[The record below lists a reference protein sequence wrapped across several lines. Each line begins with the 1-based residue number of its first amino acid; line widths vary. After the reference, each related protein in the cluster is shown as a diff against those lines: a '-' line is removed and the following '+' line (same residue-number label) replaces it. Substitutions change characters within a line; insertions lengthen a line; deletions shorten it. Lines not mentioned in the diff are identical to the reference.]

1 MLKITLLAVLLVASG
16 CADAKSY
23 SSSSSSR
30 SSSSSYKSSSYKSS
44 SSYKGGK
51 ISKPSAV
58 KRTTVSVTNASRC
71 SGVQQ
76 PHVEWDL
83 DDKEYEYECHS
94 GRKLNRNGDC
104 VCK

>member
-1 MLKITLLAVLLVASG
+1 MLKIALLAALLVVSG
-16 CADAKSY
+16 CADAKS

-30 SSSSSYKSSSYKSS
+30 SSGYKSS
-44 SSYKGGK
+44 SSYKSGK
-51 ISKPSAV
+51 TSKPSAV
-58 KRTTVSVTNASRC
+58 KRTIASVTNSSRC

-83 DDKEYEYECHS
+83 DDREYEYTCHS
-94 GRKLNRNGDC
+94 VRKLNRNGDC

>member
-1 MLKITLLAVLLVASG
+1 MFKITLLAALLVMSG
-16 CADAKSY
+16 CADAK

-30 SSSSSYKSSSYKSS
+30 SSYKSQSSYRS
-44 SSYKGGK
+44 GK
-51 ISKPSAV
+51 ASKPPVV
-58 KRTTVSVTNASRC
+58 KRTIVSVTNASRC

-76 PHVEWDL
+76 PHVEWDF